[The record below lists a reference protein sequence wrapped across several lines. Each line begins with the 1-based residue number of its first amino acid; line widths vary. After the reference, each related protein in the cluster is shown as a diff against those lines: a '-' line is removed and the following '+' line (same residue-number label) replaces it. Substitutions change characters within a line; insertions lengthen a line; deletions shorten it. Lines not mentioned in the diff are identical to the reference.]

1 VKEHSFVSGRGLHV
15 ANEEMGAGEVIVEDV
30 EGGFKGRVQ
39 GKGGDC
45 CGEGWRGWFRGW
57 SKGWREGQDV
67 SVQRGERSGWGGCRH
82 DCWFE
87 WEVQRKESSWL
98 VVLVNDVII
107 LTFQRTPVET
117 WRQVT
122 LWILFKSL
130 AKTCKLTT
138 KRKAVADRNEAT
150 R

>member
-45 CGEGWRGWFRGW
+45 CGEGLRGWFRGW

-67 SVQRGERSGWGGCRH
+67 SVQSGERSGWGGCGH

-87 WEVQRKESSWL
+87 WEVQRKESSWV

-130 AKTCKLTT
+130 AKTCKLTA